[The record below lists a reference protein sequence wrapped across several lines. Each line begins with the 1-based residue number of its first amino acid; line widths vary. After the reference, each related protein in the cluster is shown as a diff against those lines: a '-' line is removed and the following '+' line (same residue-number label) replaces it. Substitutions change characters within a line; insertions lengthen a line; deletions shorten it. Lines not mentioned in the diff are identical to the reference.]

1 MGTFTLAFVIG
12 MAISSLFTVIW
23 ALRAYLG
30 IAPVMR
36 NADGSNQTRLTF
48 TDVDA
53 FPAWSPDG
61 GLIAFVSNRDGDWG
75 IWDMLGEPC
84 GAWPACGINQARIT
98 DASPVPNGGPT
109 WSPDGRRI
117 AFASNHWGKSEITV
131 MDLPRLGFLIRL
143 TDNSAVDRD
152 PAWSPAASR

>member
-36 NADGSNQTRLTF
+36 NADGSNQTRLT
-48 TDVDA
+48 DNSAAD
-53 FPAWSPDG
+53 
-61 GLIAFVSNRDGDWG
+61 
-75 IWDMLGEPC
+75 
-84 GAWPACGINQARIT
+84 
-98 DASPVPNGGPT
+98 GGPT